1 MYKIKFIGNSATS
14 GRMKMIEVK
23 RGEELSLP
31 ENKYKRKGFVFVGWS
46 TKRNNEIDMDH
57 FQLGKPKYK
66 DREKVKNIGK
76 NDEVVKLYACWKG
89 VGPEAV
95 ALWAIMIAKDNSF
108 NYGTGKRAHHCGC
121 YFCGTNITGP
131 KHAEPGSKWDKTY
144 CCNPYGMAALVH
156 GAGYLSKCITSSLR
170 VAWWLKLKGKDG
182 KTLFKKVG
190 RNVKLSDLKPGDYL
204 IKNKHHLIIFVGKTS
219 RGNYR
224 FAQARREG
232 WDKGSITI
240 THPDGKRIGLLYVAI
255 RLKR

>member
-1 MYKIKFIGNSATS
+1 MYKIKLIGNNATA
-14 GRMKMIEVK
+14 GRMKTIEAK
-23 RGEELSLP
+23 RGETVKLP
-31 ENKYKRKGFVFVGWS
+31 ANKYKRAGFKFVGWS
-46 TKRNNEIDMDH
+46 TKRNNKIDMDRL
-57 FQLGKPKYK
+57 QLGKPKYK

-131 KHAEPGSKWDKTY
+131 KHAEPGSKWNKTY
-144 CCNPYGMAALVH
+144 CCNPFGMAALVH
-156 GAGYLSKCITSSLR
+156 GAGKFKKCKDSSLK
-170 VAWWLKLKGKDG
+170 VSWWLSLKDKDG
-182 KTLFKKVG
+182 KKLFERVG
-190 RNVKLSDLKPGDYL
+190 RNVKLSDLKPGDFL
-204 IKNKHHLIIFVGKTS
+204 IKNQRHLMIFVGKTS

-224 FAQARREG
+224 IAQARREG
-232 WDKGSITI
+232 FDKGSITI